1 MSPRLDRRQ
10 FVRMAAQGATAAAL
24 ARGPLVR
31 AHPQEPGRPVRLGVI
46 GFGVQGLNDAN
57 AARRVE
63 NVTVSAAASCY
74 DGHLERA
81 RELLGD
87 AALLTRDYRRIL
99 DRSDIDAVIVST
111 PDHWHT
117 RVCLDALAAGKDIYC
132 EKPLTHAIDEGDA
145 LVAAA
150 RGSRRIL
157 QVGSQHTSSPH
168 VIEARQLI
176 ADGLLGEVTQVK
188 ASWDTNNEISAW
200 VKPIPPDASEQTI
213 DWPRFQGSA
222 PIKPFDPRRVFRW
235 RTYREYGEGLAGD
248 VLVHIITAIHFV
260 LNLDVPTVGTAV
272 GGRLRWKD
280 DRNVYD
286 TITGGWEYPEGI
298 VTVLGASQNNA
309 HDGTEI
315 RIMGSKATMILTF
328 AGYTVVEEDSPASW
342 RYTTNV
348 WPKAYRE
355 EYWTSKG
362 LPIEAQPAGPQP
374 VRDLKIIKQYQPE
387 SSGRRA
393 PWHMQHFIE
402 CVRTRRAPVQDVVMG
417 NNAAITAHMANL
429 AYYNKQTVQFD
440 RQTRKV
446 INLAPKQ
453 ERG

>member
-1 MSPRLDRRQ
+1 
-10 FVRMAAQGATAAAL
+10 MAAQGAAAAAL
-24 ARGPLVR
+24 GRGTFVR
-31 AHPQEPGRPVRLGVI
+31 ALAQETGPPVRLGVI

-57 AARRVE
+57 AARRID
-63 NVTVSAAASCY
+63 NVMVTAAASCY

-87 AALLTRDYRRIL
+87 GALLTRDYRYIL
-99 DRSDIDAVIVST
+99 DRRDIDAVIVST

-117 RVCLDALAAGKDIYC
+117 RICLDALAAGKDIYC
-132 EKPLTHAIDEGDA
+132 EKPLTHTIEEGDA
-145 LVAAA
+145 LVEAATH
-150 RGSRRIL
+150 SRRIL

-168 VIEARQLI
+168 VVEARQLI
-176 ADGLLGEVTQVK
+176 AEGLLGQVTQVK

-200 VKPIPPDASEQTI
+200 VKPIPPDASESTI

-222 PIKPFDPRRVFRW
+222 LPRPFDPRRVFRW

-248 VLVHIITAIHFV
+248 VLVHIITAIHYV

-286 TITGGWEYPEGI
+286 TITGGWEYPEGV

-328 AGYTVVEEDSPASW
+328 TGYTVVEEDSPASW

-362 LPIEAQPAGPQP
+362 LPVEAPPQVQQTKREP
-374 VRDLKIIKQYQPE
+374 KVVKEYQPDLQG
-387 SSGRRA
+387 GRM
-393 PWHMQHFIE
+393 PWHMQHFVD
-402 CVRTRRAPVQDVVMG
+402 CVRTRRAPVQGVVMG

-429 AYYNKQTVQFD
+429 AYFNRQVVQFD
-440 RQTRKV
+440 RTTRKV
-446 INLAPKQ
+446 INGTRPSSGD
-453 ERG
+453 R